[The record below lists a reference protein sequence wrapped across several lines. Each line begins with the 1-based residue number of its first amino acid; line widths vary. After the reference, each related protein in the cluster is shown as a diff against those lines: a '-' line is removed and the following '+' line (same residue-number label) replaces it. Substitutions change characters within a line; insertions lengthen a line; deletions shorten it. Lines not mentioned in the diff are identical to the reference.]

1 MPKRTDIKKVLL
13 IGSGPIQI
21 GQAAEFDFSGTQA
34 CKALREEGIKVVLVN
49 SNPATIMTDPETADE
64 IYIEPLRADIIA
76 KIIEKERPDGI
87 LSGMGGQTGLN
98 LTAELAEMGALKDV
112 EILGTPLQAIYKGED
127 REKFRDLM
135 NEIGEPIPKSVILNT
150 ASQIDDAIKVIG
162 LPAVVRPAYTL
173 GGAGGGIAR
182 TREELMR
189 IVELGLSRSRIH
201 QVLIEES
208 VMGWK
213 EIEFEVMRDSSD
225 TCIIICGME
234 NVDPMGIHTG
244 ESVVVAPI
252 LTLRDD
258 EFQKLRTAAIH
269 IIRALDVQGGCNIQF
284 AFWEGDYRV
293 IEVNPRVSRSSAL
306 ASKATGYPIA
316 RVAAKIAIGLRLD
329 EIRNTVTGCTAA
341 SFEPTIDYVV
351 VKVPRWPFDKFKG
364 ADRTLTTS
372 MKSTGEVMAI
382 GRTLEEAFMK
392 AKRSIDTD
400 VRSHTSPSE
409 IRMILSRPTDER
421 FHCLFDAFRQGFTLD
436 EIVQLTAIT
445 PFFLEKIKNIVDL
458 EKHLASHHTPTDIIA
473 AKKYGFT
480 DTEIA
485 AITGLDLYKIEALVQ
500 TPSYKM
506 VDTCAAEFP
515 ATTPYFY
522 STQEPVCEIVP
533 TTRQKVLILGSGPIR
548 IGQGIEFDYCTV
560 HAVKALREEGV
571 EVHIVNNNPETVS
584 TDFDTSDRL
593 FFEPMQLE
601 DIANILKKDHYYGV
615 MVQFGGQNA
624 VNLAVPIEKE
634 IKRLGL
640 PTKILGTSPDAMD
653 IAEDRDR
660 FSVLLDTLHIP
671 SPANSSAYSEAE
683 AREKAE
689 KIGYPVLV
697 RPSYVLGGRAMEI
710 VHDATELETYMK
722 EAVRVSKNHPV
733 LIDSYLQNAIEL
745 DVDAV
750 CDGEDVLIGGIMEH
764 IEQAGIHSGDSAC
777 VIPTQSL
784 SPAVVH
790 MVREHTKKI
799 ALGLG
804 VVGLVNLQL
813 AVKDNI
819 VYVLEANPRASR
831 TVPFVSKAT
840 GIPIAKIA
848 AKVMIGKKLRDL
860 GYEER
865 DITHVAVKEVLLP
878 FNKLSGVDTVLGPE
892 MKSTGEVMGID
903 YDFGLA
909 FYKACLSADNELP
922 LKGNIFISVN
932 MEQKDDVIP
941 IARHLRDLGLT
952 LYGTE
957 GTVDYLYEAG
967 VEAHLIR
974 KVQEGS
980 PNVLDMMRHGEIRLI
995 INTPQ
1000 DKQSR
1005 QDHYQIMRAAVDFSI
1020 PYITTLQAARAA
1032 ALAIDAIKREKM
1044 TLEPISHYLK

>member
-1 MPKRTDIKKVLL
+1 
-13 IGSGPIQI
+13 
-21 GQAAEFDFSGTQA
+21 
-34 CKALREEGIKVVLVN
+34 
-49 SNPATIMTDPETADE
+49 
-64 IYIEPLRADIIA
+64 
-76 KIIEKERPDGI
+76 
-87 LSGMGGQTGLN
+87 
-98 LTAELAEMGALKDV
+98 
-112 EILGTPLQAIYKGED
+112 
-127 REKFRDLM
+127 
-135 NEIGEPIPKSVILNT
+135 
-150 ASQIDDAIKVIG
+150 
-162 LPAVVRPAYTL
+162 
-173 GGAGGGIAR
+173 
-182 TREELMR
+182 
-189 IVELGLSRSRIH
+189 
-201 QVLIEES
+201 
-208 VMGWK
+208 
-213 EIEFEVMRDSSD
+213 
-225 TCIIICGME
+225 
-234 NVDPMGIHTG
+234 
-244 ESVVVAPI
+244 
-252 LTLRDD
+252 
-258 EFQKLRTAAIH
+258 
-269 IIRALDVQGGCNIQF
+269 
-284 AFWEGDYRV
+284 
-293 IEVNPRVSRSSAL
+293 
-306 ASKATGYPIA
+306 
-316 RVAAKIAIGLRLD
+316 
-329 EIRNTVTGCTAA
+329 
-341 SFEPTIDYVV
+341 
-351 VKVPRWPFDKFKG
+351 
-364 ADRTLTTS
+364 
-372 MKSTGEVMAI
+372 
-382 GRTLEEAFMK
+382 
-392 AKRSIDTD
+392 
-400 VRSHTSPSE
+400 
-409 IRMILSRPTDER
+409 
-421 FHCLFDAFRQGFTLD
+421 
-436 EIVQLTAIT
+436 
-445 PFFLEKIKNIVDL
+445 
-458 EKHLASHHTPTDIIA
+458 
-473 AKKYGFT
+473 
-480 DTEIA
+480 
-485 AITGLDLYKIEALVQ
+485 
-500 TPSYKM
+500 
-506 VDTCAAEFP
+506 
-515 ATTPYFY
+515 
-522 STQEPVCEIVP
+522 
-533 TTRQKVLILGSGPIR
+533 
-548 IGQGIEFDYCTV
+548 
-560 HAVKALREEGV
+560 
-571 EVHIVNNNPETVS
+571 
-584 TDFDTSDRL
+584 
-593 FFEPMQLE
+593 MQLE

-660 FSVLLDTLHIP
+660 FSVLLDKLHIP

-848 AKVMIGKKLRDL
+848 AKVMIGKRLRDL
-860 GYEER
+860 GYKEH

-922 LKGNIFISVN
+922 LTGNIFISVN

-941 IARHLRDLGLT
+941 SPGICAISDSRSTALKELWITCMKRVLKRT
-952 LYGTE
+952 LYGKCRR
-957 GTVDYLYEAG
+957 GLPMC
-967 VEAHLIR
+967 LI
-974 KVQEGS
+974 
-980 PNVLDMMRHGEIRLI
+980 
-995 INTPQ
+995 
-1000 DKQSR
+1000 
-1005 QDHYQIMRAAVDFSI
+1005 
-1020 PYITTLQAARAA
+1020 
-1032 ALAIDAIKREKM
+1032 
-1044 TLEPISHYLK
+1044 